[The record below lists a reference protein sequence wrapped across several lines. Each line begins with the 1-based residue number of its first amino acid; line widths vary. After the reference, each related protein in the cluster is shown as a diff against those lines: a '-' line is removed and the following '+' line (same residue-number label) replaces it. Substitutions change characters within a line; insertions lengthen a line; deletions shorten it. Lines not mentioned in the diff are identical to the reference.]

1 MVSLGFVVAGARHG
15 SKSAIWKVPLPDD
28 RPDRP

>member
-1 MVSLGFVVAGARHG
+1 MVSLDFVVAGARHG
-15 SKSAIWKVPLPDD
+15 SKSAIWKVLPDD